1 MSERLDLAIDAYRD
15 GSLEAE
21 EAQFLV
27 AALRG
32 EEALVVRERLVF
44 TNLLAQAFVS
54 DDAVIRSVA
63 ERIDA
68 ERSASTVVRAV
79 QRSIGGSR
87 RGRRQSAPVFGWAA
101 VAALLAIIIGVGWW
115 MNASQRPLAVECRLE
130 IPGEVQL
137 ERSGRRIAIV
147 PGMDLV
153 ADDRLTV
160 MMPATLTWS
169 DGSRVVLASGSHV
182 LISRPGIGPGLRLDS
197 GAVEAEINAQHSG
210 APFAISTPAARIE
223 VLGTRFHV
231 QTDVHRT
238 TCDLHQGVV
247 RLIRLSDDQR
257 LNLAAGQSATVAEG
271 VAFVAFV
278 AIKSEVTP
286 AVPAKTIDAT
296 WTALFPQK
304 DLADWQQ
311 QHGTWSNAE
320 GLVRGHNPQQ
330 AGKSRILSSR
340 SFRDLELTCRLR
352 ITGAKVAEVQVGNYN
367 WFVEVPAGRDWVQVA
382 LLQRGADLHVTAD
395 GVALKLHP
403 GDGAAMRPGPLAFY
417 VMPGGT
423 LEITDA
429 RFRIPS
435 SP

>member
-15 GSLEAE
+15 GTLA
-21 EAQFLV
+21 ADDARLLV

-32 EEALVVRERLVF
+32 EEASVVRERLAF
-44 TNLLAQAFVS
+44 TNLLAQAFTS

-79 QRSIGGSR
+79 QRSIGNSR
-87 RGRRQSAPVFGWAA
+87 RSRRQSSPILSWAA
-101 VAALLAIIIGVGWW
+101 VAALLAVMISVGWW
-115 MNASQRPLAVECRLE
+115 MNASQRPVAVECRLE

-137 ERSGRRIAIV
+137 ERSGRRIATV
-147 PGMDLV
+147 PGMALIAGDRV
-153 ADDRLTV
+153 AV
-160 MMPATLTWS
+160 MLPATLSWS
-169 DGSRVVLASGSHV
+169 DGSRIVIAPGSQVV
-182 LISRPGIGPGLRLDS
+182 ISRPGIGPGLRLDA
-197 GAVEAEINAQHSG
+197 GAIEAEIHSQHSG

-223 VLGTRFHV
+223 VLGTQFHL
-231 QTDVHRT
+231 QSDVHRT

-271 VAFVAFV
+271 VAFIA
-278 AIKSEVTP
+278 KNREVSPPT
-286 AVPAKTIDAT
+286 PAKTVDAA
-296 WTALFPQK
+296 WTPLFSQA

-311 QHGTWSNAE
+311 QHGTWSNID
-320 GLVRGHNPQQ
+320 GLVRGHDPQQ
-330 AGKSRILSSR
+330 KGKARILSTR
-340 SFRDLELTCRLR
+340 TFGDVELTCRLR
-352 ITGAKVAEVQVGNYN
+352 MTGVPFAEVQVGNYN
-367 WFVEVPAGRDWVQVA
+367 WFVEVPAGRDWVHVA

-395 GVALKLHP
+395 GVALALHP
-403 GDGAAMRPGPLAFY
+403 GDGAAMRSGPLAFY

-423 LEITDA
+423 LEITEA
-429 RFRIPS
+429 RFRTPS